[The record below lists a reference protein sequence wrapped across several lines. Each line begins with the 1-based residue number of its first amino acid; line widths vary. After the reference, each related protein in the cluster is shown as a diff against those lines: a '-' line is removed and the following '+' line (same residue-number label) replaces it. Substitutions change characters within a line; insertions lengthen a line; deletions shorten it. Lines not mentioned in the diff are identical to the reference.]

1 MGTWIELIHLV
12 VPTYTDKPDMI
23 TRMCE
28 WVVKNLGEDQ
38 PLHFS
43 RFHPQHKLSHL
54 PPTPVDFLLEARSIA
69 RASGLRYAYIGN
81 VRGLADAETTFC
93 PNCKKAIIERDV
105 FRVTRMDLDA
115 GKCKFCNTKIAG
127 VWTA

>member
-1 MGTWIELIHLV
+1 
-12 VPTYTDKPDMI
+12 
-23 TRMCE
+23 
-28 WVVKNLGEDQ
+28 
-38 PLHFS
+38 
-43 RFHPQHKLSHL
+43 
-54 PPTPVDFLLEARSIA
+54 VDFLLEARSIA